1 MAERIEEVVARLGRE
16 SAQAERR
23 RRRRN
28 ALMLAAWV
36 IGFPLVVWLGR
47 GAVASTVGCA
57 ASDPD
62 GGLLRDAELCRGDD
76 AALLRAT
83 VLPLALCAHLPAVGG
98 TPEMI
103 RADPSEFRQHAQMTD
118 DGVWELIPDY
128 EQFWTPFDQRFGFMP
143 WASEPVRPGIT
154 EPLDSVTF
162 SLASVYGSETRFLA
176 RAAALNAEVLR
187 AFVDV
192 FPPDERLVVFD
203 WQHPS
208 YWFSP
213 HRQARRLARQNDSI
227 GSMAAAD
234 WNVTPFPDGDYFI
247 FLTEDLTAG
256 TFGHPWE
263 QSLCIFGT
271 TLVNALAPALEG
283 RLPVLRPGGISV

>member
-1 MAERIEEVVARLGRE
+1 MI
-16 SAQAERR
+16 
-23 RRRRN
+23 
-28 ALMLAAWV
+28 
-36 IGFPLVVWLGR
+36 
-47 GAVASTVGCA
+47 
-57 ASDPD
+57 
-62 GGLLRDAELCRGDD
+62 
-76 AALLRAT
+76 
-83 VLPLALCAHLPAVGG
+83 PAD
-98 TPEMI
+98 T
-103 RADPSEFRQHAQMTD
+103 SEFRQHGQMTD

-128 EQFWTPFDQRFGFMP
+128 EQFWTPFDQRFGFVP
-143 WASEPVRPGIT
+143 SASEPVPPGIT

-176 RAAALNAEVLR
+176 REAALNAEVLR

-192 FPPDERLVVFD
+192 FPPDERLVVLD

-213 HRQARRLARQNDSI
+213 HRQARRLTRQNDSI

-271 TLVNALAPALEG
+271 TLVDALAPALEG
-283 RLPVLRPGGISV
+283 WLPVLRRSGSPV